1 MGQQDSNRHRSTV
14 FHIDGHCRSGKCDLV
29 DNECVTDRSNCF
41 VVARNLCCECIGEV
55 EDTALA
61 LRGSAD
67 GTDMCRSPVMRDR
80 GERNCMVCVDF
91 TNLCIVWKGCE
102 VDELFLLCIDK
113 IHNAHMGRIV
123 HR

>member
-29 DNECVTDRSNCF
+29 DNECVTDRRNCF
-41 VVARNLCCECIGEV
+41 VVARNLCCEGIGEV

-67 GTDMCRSPVMRDR
+67 GTDVCRSPVMRDR

-91 TNLCIVWKGCE
+91 TNFCIVWKGSE
-102 VDELFLLCIDK
+102 VDDFFSS
-113 IHNAHMGRIV
+113 A
-123 HR
+123 